1 MGALPHVCFLGDQRI
16 KWALDEDLRW
26 AREALAG
33 KVREVAFPFARIIH
47 AAWWP
52 SLTALPAGALTGR
65 RVLCFVDNPPAFYLS
80 QPEFKRAAEL
90 VDLWVARSSEAVHQ
104 FCALG
109 LPVAQV
115 PYCVDPAIFRPLK
128 NESAIRQELGIPA
141 GSFVVG
147 NFHRDS
153 EGADLGKPKKQ
164 KGPDFFFEIVR
175 RLHALEPRTLV
186 LLAGPRR
193 HWLRSQ
199 LAAANIPFRFVGHEM
214 SADDYGVNI
223 LERPALNRL
232 YQALDA
238 CLVSSRWEGG
248 PYSVLEALFAGRS
261 LISTRVGIARDLL
274 PEACL
279 YSSIEEAVEKLAAH
293 ALAGTLSAPSADASV
308 KARAENSLPVL
319 RQKLGDIYQSQP
331 AGAASF
337 SLVAKAAMAR
347 LGLGKKSDASRP
359 LPELG
364 NVLRR
369 LQNDRPIPAPDFPA
383 WKDSA
388 GVENLLFAAWMC
400 QAVKEGQA

>member
-33 KVREVAFPFARIIH
+33 KVREVAFPFAPIIH

-52 SLTALPAGALTGR
+52 SLTTLPAGALTGR

-80 QPEFKRAAEL
+80 QPEFTRAAEL
-90 VDLWVARSSEAVHQ
+90 VDLWVARSSEAVNQ
-104 FCALG
+104 FSALG
-109 LPVAQV
+109 LPVAQI
-115 PYCVDPAIFRPLK
+115 PYCVDPAIFRPLE
-128 NESAIRQELGIPA
+128 NESAIRQELGIPD

-175 RLHALEPRTLV
+175 RLHAIEPRTLV

-199 LAAANIPFRFVGHEM
+199 LDAANIPFRFVGHEM

-248 PYSVLEALFAGRS
+248 PYSVLETLFSGRS
-261 LISTRVGIARDLL
+261 IISTRVGIARDLL

-279 YSSIEEAVEKLAAH
+279 YSSLDEAVEKLAAH
-293 ALAGTLSAPSADASV
+293 AREGMLSAPSAEAST
-308 KARAENSLPVL
+308 KAHAENSLSVL
-319 RQKLGDIYQSQP
+319 QKKLGEIYHSQP
-331 AGAASF
+331 TGRAPL
-337 SLVAKAAMAR
+337 SLAAKAVMAR
-347 LGLGKKSDASRP
+347 LGLGKNSEVSRP

-364 NVLRR
+364 SVLRR
-369 LQNDRPIPAPDFPA
+369 LQNECPVPAPDFPA
-383 WKDSA
+383 WKASS
-388 GVENLLFAAWMC
+388 GVENLLSAAWMC